1 MSFMM
6 FPPEIN
12 SSLMYSG
19 AGSGPL
25 MAAASAWSEL
35 AADLESTAA
44 AYQAVL
50 AQLTG
55 SAWLGP
61 SSARMAAATAPYVD
75 WLSTTAGQAAQTS
88 AQAQFAAAA
97 YEGAFASTV
106 PPAVIAANRAL
117 LLALVA
123 TNFLGQNTPAIM
135 ATEAHYM
142 EMWFQDG
149 LTMDTYAA
157 ASQQAVVLPQQ
168 TPAPSASD
176 GGLASDLA
184 AAVQSIENSINST
197 VNNLVTALQGLLS
210 GNTTAGATTNSLS
223 SALSSAVSNL
233 SGASSVAHS
242 AAATSGA
249 STATATAANAATTA
263 TGSLLPIQATY
274 YATMLAS
281 MPAKMLISLSNSM
294 NASQALQAGQQAML
308 ADVQSLVDG
317 KLKALL
323 GTISGQMRGF
333 GSQISAQLAG
343 AGRMSGLSVPHGW
356 AQNAPEMVRAA
367 PVLPANSIAPPVAS
381 AANLPTSPYT
391 QALMGAMNGRG
402 LGTQAAKTASVKVE
416 TRTPAGG

>member
-1 MSFMM
+1 MSFMI

-25 MAAASAWSEL
+25 MAAASAWGEL

-44 AYQAVL
+44 SYQAVL

-55 SAWLGP
+55 STWLGP

-75 WLSTTAGQAAQTS
+75 WLATTAGQAAETS

-117 LLALVA
+117 LAALVA

-149 LTMDTYAA
+149 MAMDTYAA
-157 ASQQAVVLPQQ
+157 SSQQAVVLPQQ
-168 TPAPSASD
+168 TPAPSTSD
-176 GGLASDLA
+176 GGLSADLA
-184 AAVQSIENSINST
+184 SAVQSIENSVTNT
-197 VNNLVTALQGLLS
+197 VNNLTSAIQGLLS
-210 GNTTAGATTNSLS
+210 GNTTAGSSANGVS
-223 SALSSAVSNL
+223 SALSSAVTNL
-233 SGASSVAHS
+233 TGASSGAQ
-242 AAATSGA
+242 AGAATSGA
-249 STATATAANAATTA
+249 ATATGTVPTA
-263 TGSLLPIQATY
+263 VTSTAGTLLPIQGTY

-294 NASQALQAGQQAML
+294 SASQAMQAGQQAML

-323 GTISGQMRGF
+323 ASISGQMRGF
-333 GSQISAQLAG
+333 GSQITAQLAS
-343 AGRMSGLSVPHGW
+343 AGRLGGMSVPNGW
-356 AQNAPEMVRAA
+356 AQAAPEMVRAA
-367 PVLPANSIAPPVAS
+367 PILPPTSIASPITS
-381 AANLPTSPYT
+381 ANLPTSPYT

-402 LGTQAAKTASVKVE
+402 MGAQAAKTASVKVE

>member
-117 LLALVA
+117 LMALVA

-343 AGRMSGLSVPHGW
+343 AGRLSGLSVPHGW

>member
-1 MSFMM
+1 MSFMI

-44 AYQAVL
+44 AYQTVL
-50 AQLTG
+50 AELTG
-55 SAWLGP
+55 STWLGP
-61 SSARMAAATAPYVD
+61 SSMRMAAATTPYVD
-75 WLSTTAGQAAQTS
+75 WLATTAGQAAQTS

-117 LLALVA
+117 LAALVA

-149 LTMDTYAA
+149 LTMDTYATV
-157 ASQQAVVLPQQ
+157 SQQAVVLPQQ
-168 TPAPSASD
+168 TPAPATSD
-176 GGLASDLA
+176 GGTSADA
-184 AAVQSIENSINST
+184 AAATQTATNTATNSGT
-197 VNNLVTALQGLLS
+197 NLMTALQNLAPSLTSNSS
-210 GNTTAGATTNSLS
+210 GTSSNGLS
-223 SALSSAVSNL
+223 SASAVAAP
-233 SGASSVAHS
+233 ASAQ
-242 AAATSGA
+242 AAGTTAA
-249 STATATAANAATTA
+249 STATTTGAVTSTAGT
-263 TGSLLPIQATY
+263 LLPIQASY
-274 YATMLAS
+274 YAVMLAS
-281 MPAKMLISLSNSM
+281 MPAKMLISLGNSM
-294 NASQALQAGQQAML
+294 SASQALQAGQQAML

-323 GTISGQMRGF
+323 GSISGQMRGF
-333 GSQISAQLAG
+333 GSQITAQLAG
-343 AGRMSGLSVPHGW
+343 AGKLGGLSVPNGW
-356 AQNAPEMVRAA
+356 AQSAPEMVRAA
-367 PVLPANSIAPPVAS
+367 PVLPANSIASPPMTS
-381 AANLPTSPYT
+381 ANLPTSPYT

-402 LGTQAAKTASVKVE
+402 MGTQAAKTASVKVE

>member
-1 MSFMM
+1 MSFMI

-44 AYQAVL
+44 SYQAVL

-55 SAWLGP
+55 STWLGP
-61 SSARMAAATAPYVD
+61 SSARMAAATAPYID
-75 WLSTTAGQAAQTS
+75 WLATTAGQAAQTS
-88 AQAQFAAAA
+88 AQASFAAAA

-117 LLALVA
+117 LVALVA

-149 LTMDTYAA
+149 MAMDTYATS
-157 ASQQAVVLPQQ
+157 SQQAVVLPQQ
-168 TPAPSASD
+168 TPAPSTSD
-176 GGLASDLA
+176 GGLSSDLA
-184 AAVQSIENSINST
+184 AAVQSIENSVTNT
-197 VNNLVTALQGLLS
+197 VNNLTSAIQGLLS
-210 GNTTAGATTNSLS
+210 GNTTAGTSANGVS
-223 SALSSAVSNL
+223 SALSSAASNL
-233 SGASSVAHS
+233 SGASSGAQ
-242 AAATSGA
+242 AAAASG
-249 STATATAANAATTA
+249 ATTA
-263 TGSLLPIQATY
+263 AGTGVGTAVNSAAGTLLPIQATY

-281 MPAKMLISLSNSM
+281 MPAKMLISLGNSM
-294 NASQALQAGQQAML
+294 GASQAMQAGQQAML
-308 ADVQSLVDG
+308 AEVQTLVDG

-323 GTISGQMRGF
+323 ASISGQMRGF
-333 GSQISAQLAG
+333 GSQITAQLAG
-343 AGRMSGLSVPHGW
+343 AGRLGGMSVPNGW
-356 AQNAPEMVRAA
+356 AQAAPEMVRAA
-367 PVLPANSIAPPVAS
+367 PVLPANSIASPITS
-381 AANLPTSPYT
+381 ANLPTSPYT

-402 LGTQAAKTASVKVE
+402 MGTQAAKTASVKVE